1 LSSEPHGDGAEA
13 RPERNTSAD
22 AAAAR
27 RRSDLIGGGLAV
39 LGALLFG
46 LVVVLGKGVVER
58 TMTAGSMLAFRFG
71 VAAIVLVVALVLMRR
86 PILAVKEERVGLALL
101 AMFGYAVEATF
112 FFTAIQHGTVA
123 AVTLLF
129 YLYPVI
135 VTLASWLLG
144 RGAPATPTI
153 VALVLAVAGAAIVVA
168 GGTGLTIETAG
179 VVFALAAAV
188 TFTAYL
194 IGTDIVLRRTS
205 PLTSATWVSA
215 GASIGLFVFTTATGR
230 LTTPQVAA
238 DWWAILAMGIATA
251 GAFVCLMG
259 ALQLIGAVRTSIVS
273 AAEPLAAALLGF
285 LFLGET
291 VGIWTALGGALI
303 LAAAVIASVARQA
316 TPQEQQIT

>member
-1 LSSEPHGDGAEA
+1 LSAAAERA
-13 RPERNTSAD
+13 ASSPNATPRAD

-27 RRSDLIGGGLAV
+27 RRSDLIGGGLAA

-58 TMTAGSMLAFRFG
+58 TMNAGSMLAYRFG
-71 VAAIVLVVALVLMRR
+71 VSAIVLLVALLVMRK
-86 PILAVKEERVGLALL
+86 PLLAVKGERVGLALL

-129 YLYPVI
+129 YLYPVL
-135 VTLASWLLG
+135 VTLASWMIG
-144 RGAPATPTI
+144 RGAPARPTI
-153 VALVLAVAGAAIVVA
+153 LALILAVIGAVLVVAAGA
-168 GGTGLTIETAG
+168 GLAIETAG
-179 VVFALAAAV
+179 VVFALAAAC

-194 IGTDIVLRRTS
+194 IGTDIVLRKTS

-215 GASIGLFVFTTATGR
+215 GASIGLFLFEGATGN
-230 LTTPQVAA
+230 LTPPAVAA
-238 DWWAILAMGIATA
+238 DWWAILGMGVATA
-251 GAFVCLMG
+251 GAFVCLLG

-273 AAEPLAAALLGF
+273 AAEPLAAAFLGF
-285 LFLGET
+285 VFLGET
-291 VGIWTALGGALI
+291 VGIWTAVGGALI
-303 LAAAVIASVARQA
+303 LAAAIIASVARQA